1 MADEGLAGADRRI
14 VVVGAGISGLLLA
27 AALKARG
34 ESVVV
39 LEKSRGLGGRLA
51 TKRVGGAVFDQGAQY
66 FTARQAPFRALVA
79 VWRTRGAV
87 TEWPAADT
95 DRLIGMPSMNAVGR
109 LLAEGLDV
117 RSESQVVSV
126 RREAGHW
133 LLEIDNQAAMRAGR
147 LVLTAPVPQS
157 LALLRSGG
165 VLLPDR
171 LWLDLQ
177 ALTYHP
183 CLALLVTLGG
193 PSAVPVE
200 GLAPHAGPVRW
211 LADNTKKGISA
222 GAASAVTV
230 HLEAEF
236 SAAHYAGTEAELARL
251 VLPVIEPW
259 LGAPVLNVGL
269 HRWKFSEPTTTY
281 AEPYVWRAEIGLG
294 LAGDGFGG
302 PRVEGAALSA
312 LALADRMAETAHT

>member
-1 MADEGLAGADRRI
+1 MADDSVASTGRTI
-14 VVVGAGISGLLLA
+14 IVVGAGISGLLLA
-27 AALKARG
+27 ASLKARG

-66 FTARQAPFRALVA
+66 FTARQAAFRALVA
-79 VWRTRGAV
+79 AWRTRGAV
-87 TEWPAADT
+87 TKWPAADT
-95 DRLIGMPSMNAVGR
+95 DRLIGTPSMNAVGR

-117 RSESQVVSV
+117 RRESQVVGV
-126 RREAGHW
+126 RREGGHW
-133 LLEIDNQAAMRAGR
+133 VLEIDKQAAMRAGR

-165 VLLPDR
+165 VVLPDR

-193 PSAVPVE
+193 LSAVPVE

-222 GAASAVTV
+222 GAASAVTM
-230 HLEAEF
+230 HLQAAF
-236 SAAHYAGTEAELARL
+236 SAAHYADTEAELARL
-251 VLPVIEPW
+251 VLPGVEQW
-259 LGAPVLNVGL
+259 LGAPVLHVGL
-269 HRWKFSEPTTTY
+269 HRWKFSEPTTTHT
-281 AEPYVWRAEIGLG
+281 EPYVWRAEIGLG

-302 PRVEGAALSA
+302 PRVEGAAISG
-312 LALADRMAETAHT
+312 LALADRIVETANT